1 MSWNPFTIAG
11 VLDEILEWI
20 AARVADVIDALWRLL
35 SWAFLVVPDV
45 TALPQVEAIG
55 TRALFIANTCY
66 VVAIVACGVVVMG
79 RDSVQA
85 RYGVAELA
93 PRLLIGI
100 IGANFAMPMCR
111 ELIALGNALIQ
122 ALIGE
127 PVTTDGSLDQLRRTI
142 VDALTNP
149 ANALLTLVI
158 GVVIAV
164 LAAMIMVGWVLRLGL
179 LVILIGLAPAAL
191 ACHGT
196 PWTEPAAKL
205 WWRAFLGVFATVG
218 GQGLA
223 LHTGLTVFVSP
234 TANLPALGL
243 PNDPTGTLNL
253 FIVCCLLLAVTRIP
267 ALVRRYVTGGQ
278 SRNVVGA
285 FVRVAIVQQLGRAL
299 TGGLWGGAGRAAAG
313 AAAGRTRRAGNL
325 VARAGGV
332 PLPQPAAVR
341 GGAMPGPVAR
351 RPPRTAAAST
361 SARPSEAQPGLDGIR
376 LDQPAAVSRAG
387 PGAGA
392 RRVPA
397 GRTPATA
404 MPQRMP
410 RWRRWWAY
418 TESGTGWPS
427 GASRRASGTGWPA
440 ESVSGPRVPPVLHA
454 LPESARTP
462 AGTGWPVDRPA
473 APGPAAART
482 ASGTGWPSVPTYGP
496 RTTRT
501 SAAARAAA
509 TPRPRPAPRP
519 AAGHGSSGTGWPG

>member
-1 MSWNPFTIAG
+1 MYNPFTIAA
-11 VLDEILEWI
+11 VLDRILEWI
-20 AARVADVIDALWRLL
+20 AARVADAIDALWRLL

-45 TALPQVEAIG
+45 TALPQVQTIS
-55 TRALFIANTCY
+55 TRALVIANTCY
-66 VVAIVACGVVVMG
+66 MVAIVACGVVVMA

-127 PVTTDGSLDQLRRTI
+127 SVTTDGSLDQLRRTI

-164 LAAMIMVGWVLRLGL
+164 LAAMIMVGWVLRLGM
-179 LVILIGLAPAAL
+179 LVILVGLAPAAL
-191 ACHGT
+191 SCHAT
-196 PWTEPAAKL
+196 PWTEPVATL

-218 GQGLA
+218 GQGIA
-223 LHTGLTVFVSP
+223 LHAGLTVFVSP

-267 ALVRRYVTGGQ
+267 GLVRRYVTGGQ
-278 SRNVVGA
+278 SRSVVGA

-313 AAAGRTRRAGNL
+313 AAVGRARRAGNL
-325 VARAGGV
+325 AARSGGV
-332 PLPQPAAVR
+332 PLPQPAGVR
-341 GGAMPGPVAR
+341 SGAGPGPVAR

-361 SARPSEAQPGLDGIR
+361 PVRPSQAQ
-376 LDQPAAVSRAG
+376 

-392 RRVPA
+392 GVRRVPA

-427 GASRRASGTGWPA
+427 GASRNWPA
-440 ESVSGPRVPPVLHA
+440 ESVPGPRVPPVLSA
-454 LPESARTP
+454 VPES
-462 AGTGWPVDRPA
+462 
-473 APGPAAART
+473 ART

-509 TPRPRPAPRP
+509 TTRSRPRPSPRP
-519 AAGHGSSGTGWPG
+519 AAGRDSSEAGWPG

>member
-1 MSWNPFTIAG
+1 MYNPFTIAA
-11 VLDEILEWI
+11 VLDRILEWI

-45 TALPQVEAIG
+45 TALPQVQTIS
-55 TRALFIANTCY
+55 TRALLIANTCY
-66 VVAIVACGVVVMG
+66 VLAIVACGVVVMA

-111 ELIALGNALIQ
+111 ELIAVGNALIQ
-122 ALIGE
+122 ALIGGS
-127 PVTTDGSLDQLRRTI
+127 VTTDGSLDQLRRTI

-179 LVILIGLAPAAL
+179 LVILVGLAPAAL
-191 ACHGT
+191 SCHGT
-196 PWTEPAAKL
+196 PWTEPVATL

-218 GQGLA
+218 GQGIA
-223 LHTGLTVFVSP
+223 LHAGLTVFVSP

-267 ALVRRYVTGGQ
+267 GLVRRYVTGGQ

-313 AAAGRTRRAGNL
+313 AVVGRTRRAGNL
-325 VARAGGV
+325 VARTGGV
-332 PLPQPAAVR
+332 PLPQPSGVR
-341 GGAMPGPVAR
+341 TGAGPGPVAR

-361 SARPSEAQPGLDGIR
+361 SARPSQAQPGVG
-376 LDQPAAVSRAG
+376 V
-387 PGAGA
+387 
-392 RRVPA
+392 RRVPS

-427 GASRRASGTGWPA
+427 GASRSWPA
-440 ESVSGPRVPPVLHA
+440 ESVPGPRVPPVLSA
-454 LPESARTP
+454 VPES
-462 AGTGWPVDRPA
+462 
-473 APGPAAART
+473 ART

-509 TPRPRPAPRP
+509 TTRSRPRPSARP
-519 AAGHGSSGTGWPG
+519 AAGRDSSGTGWPG

>member
-1 MSWNPFTIAG
+1 MYNPFTIAA
-11 VLDEILEWI
+11 VLDRVLEWI

-45 TALPQVEAIG
+45 TALPQVQTIS
-55 TRALFIANTCY
+55 TRALFVANTCY
-66 VVAIVACGVVVMG
+66 VVAIVACGVVVMA

-111 ELIALGNALIQ
+111 ELIAVGNALIQ

-127 PVTTDGSLDQLRRTI
+127 SVTTDGSLDQLRRTI

-164 LAAMIMVGWVLRLGL
+164 LAAMIMAGWVLRLGL
-179 LVILIGLAPAAL
+179 LVILVGLAPAAL

-196 PWTEPAAKL
+196 PWTEPVAKL

-218 GQGLA
+218 GQGIA
-223 LHTGLTVFVSP
+223 LHAGLTVFVSP

-267 ALVRRYVTGGQ
+267 GLVRRYVTGGQ

-313 AAAGRTRRAGNL
+313 AVVGRTRRAGNL
-325 VARAGGV
+325 AARFGGV
-332 PLPQPAAVR
+332 PLPQPAGVR
-341 GGAMPGPVAR
+341 PGAGPGPVAR

-361 SARPSEAQPGLDGIR
+361 SASPSQAEPGVG
-376 LDQPAAVSRAG
+376 V
-387 PGAGA
+387 
-392 RRVPA
+392 RRVPS
-397 GRTPATA
+397 GRTPATV

-418 TESGTGWPS
+418 TESGIGWPS
-427 GASRRASGTGWPA
+427 GASRSWSA
-440 ESVSGPRVPPVLHA
+440 ESVPGLRVPPVLSA
-454 LPESARTP
+454 VPES
-462 AGTGWPVDRPA
+462 
-473 APGPAAART
+473 ART
-482 ASGTGWPSVPTYGP
+482 ASGTGWPSVPIYGP

-509 TPRPRPAPRP
+509 TTRSRPRPSPRP
-519 AAGHGSSGTGWPG
+519 AAGRDSSGTGWPG

>member
-1 MSWNPFTIAG
+1 MYNPFTIAG

-45 TALPQVEAIG
+45 TALPQVQTIS

-66 VVAIVACGVVVMG
+66 VVAIVACGVVVMA

-100 IGANFAMPMCR
+100 IGANFALPMCR

-127 PVTTDGSLDQLRRTI
+127 SVTTDGSLDQLRRTI

-164 LAAMIMVGWVLRLGL
+164 LAAMIMAGWVLRLGL
-179 LVILIGLAPAAL
+179 LVILVGLAPAAL
-191 ACHGT
+191 SCHGT
-196 PWTEPAAKL
+196 PWTEPVATL

-218 GQGLA
+218 GQGIA
-223 LHTGLTVFVSP
+223 LHAGLTVFVSP

-243 PNDPTGTLNL
+243 PIDPTGTLNL

-267 ALVRRYVTGGQ
+267 GLVRRYVTGGQ

-313 AAAGRTRRAGNL
+313 AAVGRTRRAGNL
-325 VARAGGV
+325 VSGARAGGV
-332 PLPQPAAVR
+332 PLPQPAGFR
-341 GGAMPGPVAR
+341 SGAGPGPVAR
-351 RPPRTAAAST
+351 RPPRTAAASI
-361 SARPSEAQPGLDGIR
+361 SARPSQAQPG
-376 LDQPAAVSRAG
+376 AG
-387 PGAGA
+387 V

-427 GASRRASGTGWPA
+427 GTAPRASGTGWPA
-440 ESVSGPRVPPVLHA
+440 EPVPGPRVPPVLSA
-454 LPESARTP
+454 VPESARTP
-462 AGTGWPVDRPA
+462 ARTGWPVDRPA
-473 APGPAAART
+473 PGPAATRT

-519 AAGHGSSGTGWPG
+519 AADRDSSGTGWPG

>member
-1 MSWNPFTIAG
+1 MYNPFTIAA
-11 VLDEILEWI
+11 VLDRVLEWI

-45 TALPQVEAIG
+45 TALPQVQTIS

-93 PRLLIGI
+93 PRLLIGV

-127 PVTTDGSLDQLRRTI
+127 SVTTDGSLDQLRRTI

-179 LVILIGLAPAAL
+179 LVILAGLAPAAL
-191 ACHGT
+191 SCHAT

-218 GQGLA
+218 GQGIA
-223 LHTGLTVFVSP
+223 LHAGLTVFVSP

-267 ALVRRYVTGGQ
+267 GLVRRYVTGGQ

-285 FVRVAIVQQLGRAL
+285 FVRVAVVQQLGRAL

-313 AAAGRTRRAGNL
+313 AAVGRTRRAGNL
-325 VARAGGV
+325 AARSGGV
-332 PLPQPAAVR
+332 PLPQPAGVPT
-341 GGAMPGPVAR
+341 GAGPGPVAR

-361 SARPSEAQPGLDGIR
+361 SAQPPQARPGVGVR
-376 LDQPAAVSRAG
+376 G
-387 PGAGA
+387 
-392 RRVPA
+392 VPS

-427 GASRRASGTGWPA
+427 GASPSASRTGRSV
-440 ESVSGPRVPPVLHA
+440 ESVPGPRVPPVLSA
-454 LPESARTP
+454 VPES
-462 AGTGWPVDRPA
+462 
-473 APGPAAART
+473 ART
-482 ASGTGWPSVPTYGP
+482 ASGTGWPSVPIYGP
-496 RTTRT
+496 RTTRG
-501 SAAARAAA
+501 SAGARAAA
-509 TPRPRPAPRP
+509 TARSRPRPSPRP
-519 AAGHGSSGTGWPG
+519 AAGRDSSGAGWPG

>member
-1 MSWNPFTIAG
+1 MYNPFTIAA
-11 VLDEILEWI
+11 VLDRVLEWI

-45 TALPQVEAIG
+45 TALPQVQTIS
-55 TRALFIANTCY
+55 TRALVIANTCY
-66 VVAIVACGVVVMG
+66 VVAIVACGVVVMA

-127 PVTTDGSLDQLRRTI
+127 SVTTDGSLDQLRRTI

-179 LVILIGLAPAAL
+179 LVILVGLAPAAL

-205 WWRAFLGVFATVG
+205 WWRAFLGVFATVA
-218 GQGLA
+218 GQGIA
-223 LHTGLTVFVSP
+223 LHAGLTVFVSP

-267 ALVRRYVTGGQ
+267 GLVRRYVTGGQ

-299 TGGLWGGAGRAAAG
+299 TGGLWGGAGRAAVG
-313 AAAGRTRRAGNL
+313 AAVGRTRRAGSMA
-325 VARAGGV
+325 ARSGGV
-332 PLPQPAAVR
+332 PLPQPAGVR
-341 GGAMPGPVAR
+341 TGAGPGPVAR

-361 SARPSEAQPGLDGIR
+361 PVRPSQAQPGVG
-376 LDQPAAVSRAG
+376 V
-387 PGAGA
+387 
-392 RRVPA
+392 RRVPS

-427 GASRRASGTGWPA
+427 GASRRASGTGRSV
-440 ESVSGPRVPPVLHA
+440 ESVPGPRVPPVLA
-454 LPESARTP
+454 AVPESART
-462 AGTGWPVDRPA
+462 AG
-473 APGPAAART
+473 
-482 ASGTGWPSVPTYGP
+482 GTGWPSVPTYGP

-509 TPRPRPAPRP
+509 TTRSRPRPSARP
-519 AAGHGSSGTGWPG
+519 AAGRDSSGAGWPG